1 MMNNII
7 LDYRVRSAQ
16 IDDLPRLGVIERA
29 AARLF
34 LDTPYAW
41 LVDGEALPL
50 DFVSDR
56 FQAGQIWVAVDRL
69 DLVVGFAIACDLDR
83 GLYLKEIDV
92 EPAHGNRGIGRMLIE
107 TVVDWAKFHG
117 YDAVFLS
124 TFRDVP
130 WNAPFY
136 SKLGFSIVEE
146 SKLTAGLQEIRQQE
160 AAAGLPILD
169 RVIMVSNLI
178 G

>member
-16 IDDLPRLGVIERA
+16 IDDLPKLGAIEISA
-29 AARLF
+29 SKLF

-41 LVDGEALPL
+41 LVDAEPLPL

-56 FQAGQIWVAVDRL
+56 FQAGQIWVAVDQS
-69 DLVVGFAIACDLDR
+69 DLVVGFAITCDLDR